1 MPCQITVLYMI
12 AFPQKLI
19 DIKDLLIREELL
31 LSTPL
36 NDGRINSSVNE
47 SEILKVITTKFDI
60 NEPNSREWFDFS
72 FEEKEVFYPVNIK
85 VTTTLTPDNLNC
97 KLGIYYCLTGLL
109 PDFSNGINWLSYF
122 EKLHN
127 NLGKHKNKDYYFL
140 IVNKDN
146 PKDIFVNSLKHI
158 PQLQA
163 NGNNLP
169 FQCRWNDNREAKKR
183 TFDESKQFI
192 LSKFGESIKLR
203 AEIYFNF
210 KKYFQEYV

>member
-1 MPCQITVLYMI
+1 M
-12 AFPQKLI
+12 
-19 DIKDLLIREELL
+19 EEL
-31 LSTPL
+31 
-36 NDGRINSSVNE
+36 IA
-47 SEILKVITTKFDI
+47 TKFDI

-72 FEEKEVFYPVNIK
+72 FEEKGVFYPVNIK
-85 VTTTLTPDNLNC
+85 VTTTVTADNLNC

-122 EKLHN
+122 EKLYN

-169 FQCRWNDNREAKKR
+169 FQCRWNDNRESKKR

>member
-1 MPCQITVLYMI
+1 MTP
-12 AFPQKLI
+12 FPKKLV
-19 DIKDLLIREELL
+19 DISDFLINEELS
-31 LSTPL
+31 LSSPL

-47 SEILKVITTKFDI
+47 SEILKAITKEFNI

-72 FEEKEVFYPVNIK
+72 FEDGGEIYPVNIK
-85 VTTTLTPDNLNC
+85 VTTTTTADNLNC

-122 EKLHN
+122 NKLHD
-127 NLGKHKNKDYYFL
+127 NLGKYENKDYYFL
-140 IVNKDN
+140 IVNKND
-146 PKDIFVNSLKHI
+146 PKDIFINSLKHI

-169 FQCRWNDNREAKKR
+169 FQCHWNDNRQVKNR